1 MNPEFR
7 QRVFTPVMLPLTA
20 LGAILAFAFGLSR
33 VLLAV
38 PEAISTITAIAVALY
53 VLLVASM
60 VAARPRISSRALGVG
75 LVLGFAGVI
84 GAGAI
89 AASAGMRELH
99 AEEEA
104 AAGEGEGEAA
114 AEVPEGALV
123 WTAEGSSLEYSD
135 VPATATAGEVQVAMV
150 NDSGQVHNVT
160 FEGVNGDQPVA
171 EAPGGE
177 TDVGS
182 VTLEAGTAVYY
193 CSVPGHREAGMEGE
207 LEVG

>member
-84 GAGAI
+84 GAGAV

-99 AEEEA
+99 EEEA
-104 AAGEGEGEAA
+104 AAGGEGEGEAA

-171 EAPGGE
+171 EAPAGE

-182 VTLEAGTAVYY
+182 ATLEAGTVAYY

>member
-99 AEEEA
+99 EEEA
-104 AAGEGEGEAA
+104 AGAGEGEGEAA

-150 NDSGQVHNVT
+150 NDSGLLHNVT

-171 EAPGGE
+171 EAAAGE

-182 VTLEAGTAVYY
+182 ATLEAGTVAYY

>member
-99 AEEEA
+99 EEEAA

-150 NDSGQVHNVT
+150 NDSGLLHNVT

-171 EAPGGE
+171 EAAAGE

-182 VTLEAGTAVYY
+182 ATLEAGTVAYY

>member
-150 NDSGQVHNVT
+150 NDSGLLHNVT

-171 EAPGGE
+171 EAPAGE

-182 VTLEAGTAVYY
+182 ATLEAGTVAYY